1 MTEDIT
7 TTGAI
12 DADEDA
18 LLVLLAAGGGVAARR
33 RLLESHGTPAVALA
47 AGARDWRTHGLDDEQ
62 IAALQ
67 QPDAVR
73 LGRDRAW

>member
-18 LLVLLAAGGGVAARR
+18 LLVLLAAGGGVFFQNF
-33 RLLESHGTPAVALA
+33 S
-47 AGARDWRTHGLDDEQ
+47 AGD
-62 IAALQ
+62 
-67 QPDAVR
+67 V
-73 LGRDRAW
+73 